1 MNMKMKYQ
9 RGVTLSGL
17 ILWGIVFALVVM
29 LATKMVP
36 EYVDYYKIRKCVAS
50 TALNAGGKTVP
61 EIREIYEKYAE
72 VDSINTIRGADL
84 EITKEGNDVVVGF
97 SYEKR
102 VHLVYNVSLLLE
114 FEGVSRQH

>member
-1 MNMKMKYQ
+1 MKMKYQ
-9 RGVTLSGL
+9 RGVTLTGL
-17 ILWGIVFALVVM
+17 ILCGIVFGLGAV

-36 EYVDYYKIRKCVAS
+36 EYVDFYKIKKCVAS
-50 TALNAGGKTVP
+50 TALNSDSRTVS
-61 EIREIYEKYAE
+61 EIRDIYEKYAE

-84 EITKEGNDVVVGF
+84 EITKEGGSIVVGF

-114 FEGVSRQH
+114 FEGSSRSR